1 MVQSMEESQG
11 HKPAVEKRRIQILEA
26 ACAVMGKQGIA
37 ATRVGDVAKYLGIS
51 TGLVHYHFDTKD
63 ELLAAAF
70 RHAAE
75 KELEALRL
83 LVNTDGTPRELLDI
97 VVDNFFPASGFP
109 SWRLWIEGWAVALRS
124 ESFRRTVMELDEA
137 WIEVLADTLT
147 DGVASGDFACVNPR
161 DSAWR
166 LACLIEGLAIQQV
179 AHGGVINDVETRRL
193 VADAVEAE
201 IG

>member
-1 MVQSMEESQG
+1 VQPVEKSKE
-11 HKPAVEKRRIQILEA
+11 HKPTVEKRRIQILEA
-26 ACAVMGKQGIA
+26 ACTVMGKQGIA

-75 KELEALRL
+75 KELSALRL
-83 LVNTDGTPRELLDI
+83 LMDTGGTPRELLDI
-97 VVDNFFPASGFP
+97 AINNFFPASGFS

-137 WIEVLADTLT
+137 WVEVLADTLT
-147 DGVASGDFACVNPR
+147 DGVASGDFACVNPQ

-193 VADAVEAE
+193 VAAAVEAE

>member
-1 MVQSMEESQG
+1 MRPVEKSQEPG
-11 HKPAVEKRRIQILEA
+11 PAVEKRRIQILEA
-26 ACAVMGKQGIA
+26 TCTVMSKQGIA
-37 ATRVGDVAKYLGIS
+37 ATRVGDVAKHLGIS

-97 VVDNFFPASGFP
+97 VVDNFFPVSGFP

-124 ESFRRTVMELDEA
+124 ESFRRTAMELDEA
-137 WIEVLADTLT
+137 WVEVLADTLT
-147 DGVASGDFACVNPR
+147 DGVASGDFACDNPR

-179 AHGGVINDVETRRL
+179 AHGGAINDAETRRL
-193 VADAVEAE
+193 VADAIEAE

>member
-1 MVQSMEESQG
+1 VQPVEKSKE
-11 HKPAVEKRRIQILEA
+11 HKPTVEKRRIQILEA
-26 ACAVMGKQGIA
+26 ACTVMGKQGIA

-75 KELEALRL
+75 KELSALRL
-83 LVNTDGTPRELLDI
+83 LMDTGGTPRELLDI
-97 VVDNFFPASGFP
+97 AINNFFPASGFS

-137 WIEVLADTLT
+137 WVEVLADTLT
-147 DGVASGDFACVNPR
+147 DGVASGDFACVNPQ

-166 LACLIEGLAIQQV
+166 LACLIEGLAIQLV

>member
-1 MVQSMEESQG
+1 MEKSKG
-11 HKPAVEKRRIQILEA
+11 HKPTVEKRRIQILEA
-26 ACAVMGKQGIA
+26 ACTVMGKQGIA

-75 KELEALRL
+75 KELSALRL
-83 LVNTDGTPRELLDI
+83 LMDTGGTPRELLDI
-97 VVDNFFPASGFP
+97 AINNFFPASGFS

-137 WIEVLADTLT
+137 WVEVLADTLT
-147 DGVASGDFACVNPR
+147 DGVASGDFACVNPQ

-179 AHGGVINDVETRRL
+179 AHGGGINDVETRRL